1 MTAPWKQMCA
11 CNVRHIWFSYFDED
25 RKATHHCALL
35 LSISAAVTSFP
46 RGIAKKS
53 EQNLMFFST
62 RQKFAA
68 FPEVLIELEGK
79 GNNVSWTW
87 KSWRRLVFQYT
98 GYLTLAG
105 TAWHGI
111 PLWFYGP
118 LWAKDFVICCH
129 GEKNCTWLSKDDVC
143 VDMWKTMSQFQLTKP
158 NLIEIYYWAV
168 RIFLINFF
176 QEVTLFLSSKT
187 MWRRHN
193 PL

>member
-111 PLWFYGP
+111 PLWCYGP

-129 GEKNCTWLSKDDVC
+129 GEKNCTWLSKMMYVLIC
-143 VDMWKTMSQFQLTKP
+143 QRPCHSFNSLSQISLKFTTEQL
-158 NLIEIYYWAV
+158 E
-168 RIFLINFF
+168 FF
-176 QEVTLFLSSKT
+176 
-187 MWRRHN
+187 
-193 PL
+193 